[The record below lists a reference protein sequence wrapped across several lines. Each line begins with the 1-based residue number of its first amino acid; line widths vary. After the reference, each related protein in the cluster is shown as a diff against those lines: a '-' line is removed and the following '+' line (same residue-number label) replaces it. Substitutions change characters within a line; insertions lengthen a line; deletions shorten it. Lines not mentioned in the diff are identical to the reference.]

1 MNSENSN
8 ASDPQRLLLN
18 LSDKINFKRSGKCVA
33 LSNLAIIHTKGCTKT
48 NKKKSVPAWNNKF
61 DLPDRSYSLADTQ
74 DYFEYIIKK
83 IEAVTNNPLI
93 RIHVNK
99 IIDRITFKMK
109 TIYYLELLTTEITQK
124 H

>member
-1 MNSENSN
+1 MCCFIKSCHN
-8 ASDPQRLLLN
+8 PHKRLH
-18 LSDKINFKRSGKCVA
+18 K
-33 LSNLAIIHTKGCTKT
+33 
-48 NKKKSVPAWNNKF
+48 NKQKKSVPAWNNKF
-61 DLPDRSYSLADTQ
+61 DLPDRSHSLADTQ

-83 IEAVTNNPLI
+83 IEAVTNSPLI

-99 IIDRITFKMK
+99 IKDRITFKMK